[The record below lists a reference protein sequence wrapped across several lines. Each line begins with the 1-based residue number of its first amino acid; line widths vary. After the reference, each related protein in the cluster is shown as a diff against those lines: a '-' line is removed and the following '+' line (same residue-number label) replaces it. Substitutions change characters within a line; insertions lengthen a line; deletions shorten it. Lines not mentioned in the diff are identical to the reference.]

1 MCVCVC
7 VYYTY
12 RREKRDTA
20 ALVYSPSAE
29 TATKTVNCWPSRVS
43 FSSISFSFKFFTF
56 SSSSSVP
63 TSTRMRRG
71 LKHYLVRSNVHLQFY
86 ICVRYLKTKKKH
98 VEMRS
103 GRRVDSGGA
112 SLICS
117 TFFKRNNK
125 LAYQIY
131 V

>member
-1 MCVCVC
+1 VCVC
-7 VYYTY
+7 VYTILTGE
-12 RREKRDTA
+12 RREIPPRSYIVQAPKRPPK
-20 ALVYSPSAE
+20 LL
-29 TATKTVNCWPSRVS
+29 TVGPPAVS